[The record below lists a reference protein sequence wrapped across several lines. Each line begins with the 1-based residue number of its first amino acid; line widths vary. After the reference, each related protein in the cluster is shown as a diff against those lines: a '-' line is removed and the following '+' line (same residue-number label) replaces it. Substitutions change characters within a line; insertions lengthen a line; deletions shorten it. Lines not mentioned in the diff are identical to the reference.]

1 MLCFLSSPV
10 WWRPLLRTA
19 RRCEDP
25 VATWSSLAFLLALTW
40 LFGAS
45 ASYHLGPWTLE
56 QEMVAAKL
64 DFLGIALV
72 ISYNVCPMFSLRMK
86 DAASRNALL
95 VALSCLAAATS
106 ASQGGKR
113 VLHCHFQVLS
123 RLSQIDT
130 RVRQTTWSRI
140 RKNSRGEMT

>member
-86 DAASRNALL
+86 DAASRNAHARRPLL
-95 VALSCLAAATS
+95 
-106 ASQGGKR
+106 G
-113 VLHCHFQVLS
+113 
-123 RLSQIDT
+123 
-130 RVRQTTWSRI
+130 RVRQVGLCRRLLPQMLEIGRQQWKTAL
-140 RKNSRGEMT
+140 E